1 MNTLILYA
9 TKHGSSEKAA
19 LLLKEKLNGQAI
31 LFNLSKEKN
40 IPALNDFD
48 KLVLGGSIHAGQIQ
62 SELKNFCSQFYAQIL
77 EKPFG
82 LFICCMDADKAS
94 LQFEQ
99 AYPEVLR
106 NSSLANGLF
115 GGEFLFEK
123 MNVMER
129 FLVKKIAHVTQSVSQ
144 INDEAIHQFAEKL
157 KSLP

>member
-1 MNTLILYA
+1 VNILILYA

-19 LLLKEKLNGQAI
+19 HILKEKLNGQVT

-40 IPALNDFD
+40 IPVLYEFD
-48 KLVLGGSIHAGQIQ
+48 NLILGGSIHAGQVQ
-62 SELKNFCSQFYAQIL
+62 SELKKFCTQYKAQIL

-82 LFICCMDADKAS
+82 LFLCCMDADKAT

-106 NSSLANGLF
+106 NASLANGLF
-115 GGEFLFEK
+115 GGEFLLDR

-129 FLVKKIAHVTQSVSQ
+129 FLVKKIAKVTQSVSQ
-144 INDEAIHQFAEKL
+144 INDEAIHQFAQKFT
-157 KSLP
+157 SLP